1 MLYGQRSRA
10 YKLEWLRS
18 AQRHARTLFGRRWLG
33 LVVRTLLP
41 LPLLLSLV
49 RSYLILIALHKP
61 RHMPHQRR
69 HLSTLLPY
77 VLNFLKIFNLRLKS
91 NNLLCHLVTELRVVL
106 QPFHLEWH
114 IQQLT
119 VHFKVFLVEIAG
131 FLNGF
136 RCFVRARDCRLI
148 IMNAVAHLL
157 RFQPVVRSY
166 LIFLYFV
173 SFQFYGALWLRY
185 YCALLDWVEVVAEE
199 SLRHQRPC
207 ITVLNIILTLSLL
220 HLSFIKREFQ
230 EQYDKSFTC
239 LI

>member
-1 MLYGQRSRA
+1 
-10 YKLEWLRS
+10 
-18 AQRHARTLFGRRWLG
+18 
-33 LVVRTLLP
+33 
-41 LPLLLSLV
+41 
-49 RSYLILIALHKP
+49 
-61 RHMPHQRR
+61 
-69 HLSTLLPY
+69 
-77 VLNFLKIFNLRLKS
+77 
-91 NNLLCHLVTELRVVL
+91 
-106 QPFHLEWH
+106 
-114 IQQLT
+114 
-119 VHFKVFLVEIAG
+119 
-131 FLNGF
+131 
-136 RCFVRARDCRLI
+136 
-148 IMNAVAHLL
+148 MNAVAHLL